1 MFRPKYLGGNTMRN
15 LRTAITILI
24 ILFTQS
30 FAQDLTEKNQLVVT
44 GSAEIIVEADNASID
59 FSVIGYGESLREAVG
74 KAKDKVSRISTKLIS
89 LGVKE
94 KDLVTSYFS
103 SGENYDGKAFLSSS
117 KDFVAK
123 IQVGVVI
130 KDLTK
135 VEEII
140 LAISESDV
148 ETLSNINF
156 QLEDYTPYKKQAREK
171 AINAARNKALELA
184 DGFGI
189 KLGKPILIT
198 QETASGFYPN
208 PFNNIAYAQ
217 QRVET
222 EYAPG
227 SRGGF
232 YSKTFTITE
241 LVNVVYAIE

>member
-1 MFRPKYLGGNTMRN
+1 MKSLKS
-15 LRTAITILI
+15 ILI
-24 ILFTQS
+24 AVVFIFTQTL
-30 FAQDLTEKNQLVVT
+30 AQEPPQKNQLVIT
-44 GSAEIIVEADNASID
+44 GTAEIIVEADNASVD
-59 FSVIGYGESLREAVG
+59 FSFIGYGETLREAVG
-74 KAKDKVSRISTKLIS
+74 KAKDKVTRLSSKLVS

-103 SGENYDGKAFLSSS
+103 SGENFDGKAFLSSS

-130 KDLTK
+130 KDLSK

-171 AINAARNKALELA
+171 AINAAKTKAQEFA
-184 DGFGI
+184 DGFGV

-198 QETASGFYPN
+198 QETTSSFYPN

-217 QRVET
+217 QRVE
-222 EYAPG
+222 YDMVAASP
-227 SRGGF
+227 GGF
-232 YSKTFTITE
+232 YSKTFTVTE
-241 LVNVVYAIE
+241 SVNIVYAIE